1 MRHVMR
7 HSHHLI
13 AVVRS
18 IISRRPPQWLRIFNR
33 LTRAQVVLMLHFVTA
48 SSLTTAVIGNW
59 R

>member
-1 MRHVMR
+1 MR

-18 IISRRPPQWLRIFNR
+18 IISRRPPQWLRINR

-48 SSLTTAVIGNW
+48 SSLTTAVIGNG